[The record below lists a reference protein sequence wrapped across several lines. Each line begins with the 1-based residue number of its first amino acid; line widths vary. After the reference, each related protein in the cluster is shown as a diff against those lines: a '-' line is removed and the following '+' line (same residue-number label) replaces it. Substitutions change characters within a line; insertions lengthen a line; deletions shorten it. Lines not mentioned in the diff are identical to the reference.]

1 MTRWP
6 VVHHLTGRGL
16 GRGFEPRR
24 FGCCLGETGRHI
36 GRMLAHNLSTTL
48 TTDGGLHL
56 RRSHEL
62 SRRSPPISSCG
73 ATAVSIGACI
83 ADRMDR
89 VQNGESRRRSC
100 LLAACSGIGT
110 GGWRSRS
117 RGLHPG
123 GQSSLYS
130 GISTGLA
137 CSWPAAMDLLNAA
150 DSLQPRSLAVRVRM
164 LARRAEEHAVRGRE
178 RESREDLEHAER
190 LRAAP
195 VACVDDRLGHWGS
208 IRLDGY
214 RGSCAILLGCGSEV
228 VHLLEGALRGVP
240 SALDRSLLLADLGA
254 AHAQAGA
261 VDAASESLIESVSLA
276 AEAHAFE
283 FVQRAVGVRQ
293 RQLAR
298 WSHEPAVRQLDEVL
312 AEAR

>member
-6 VVHHLTGRGL
+6 VVHHLTGRDL

-62 SRRSPPISSCG
+62 SRRSLPISSCG
-73 ATAVSIGACI
+73 ATAASIGACV

-100 LLAACSGIGT
+100 LLAASSGFGT

-123 GQSSLYS
+123 G
-130 GISTGLA
+130 
-137 CSWPAAMDLLNAA
+137 
-150 DSLQPRSLAVRVRM
+150 
-164 LARRAEEHAVRGRE
+164 AEFPLFRG
-178 RESREDLEHAER
+178 
-190 LRAAP
+190 
-195 VACVDDRLGHWGS
+195 
-208 IRLDGY
+208 
-214 RGSCAILLGCGSEV
+214 
-228 VHLLEGALRGVP
+228 
-240 SALDRSLLLADLGA
+240 LDRSRMFLAGRDGSAERYGFAPTTFARGSRQDAGSPSRGA
-254 AHAQAGA
+254 RG
-261 VDAASESLIESVSLA
+261 S
-276 AEAHAFE
+276 
-283 FVQRAVGVRQ
+283 
-293 RQLAR
+293 
-298 WSHEPAVRQLDEVL
+298 WP
-312 AEAR
+312 